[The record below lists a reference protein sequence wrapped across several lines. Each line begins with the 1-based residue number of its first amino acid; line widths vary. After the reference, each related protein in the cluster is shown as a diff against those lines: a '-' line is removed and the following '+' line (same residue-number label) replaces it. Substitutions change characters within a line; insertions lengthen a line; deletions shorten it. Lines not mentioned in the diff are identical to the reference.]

1 MEKYKTVH
9 WRRLLLILTSII
21 GSVLIPIYGGIGLWE
36 LLNFLPPSG
45 EIPTVMAYWLIGAWT
60 IAGLVAA
67 IVILSFGCWSV
78 AKLCKYIY
86 N

>member
-1 MEKYKTVH
+1 MRYKIVH
-9 WRRLLLILTSII
+9 WKKLLLILTSVI

-36 LLNFLPPSG
+36 LLNLLPPSG

-60 IAGLVAA
+60 IAGLASA
-67 IVILSFGCWSV
+67 IVILSFGCWGV
-78 AKLCKYIY
+78 VRLGKYIY